1 MTTEHVAAQINAWEV
16 AQRQFDLAADRLG
29 LDPGMRL
36 VLREPRREFTVH
48 FPVHMDDGS
57 VQVFTGYR
65 VQHNLGRGPAK
76 GGIRYHQDV
85 SLDEVKALAMW
96 MTWKCAVVGIPYG
109 GGKGG
114 VIVDPKQLSKKELE
128 GLTRRFFTEI
138 EVLVGPEKDIPA
150 PDVNTN
156 AQIMAWMMDTYSM
169 HAGYTVP
176 GVVTGKPISLGGS
189 EGRNEAT
196 ARGCVYTIVEAAR
209 HLGMNL
215 NKSRVAVQGF
225 GNAGVDR
232 RAAHRRGGLDGR
244 RRLRLDRRHPQSG
257 RPRHRQGRRPGRAST
272 GPSRASP
279 ARPTSPTRRCSRS
292 TATSSSRRPSRTRSA
307 RRNAGRI
314 KAKVIAEAANGPTTP
329 DADEI
334 LFKNGVFLIPD
345 ILCNAGG
352 VTVSYFE
359 WVQDLNRDHW
369 SESVVNA
376 KLKEIMVKAFH
387 ETLDMATPRGG
398 QHADRRLPAGGQA
411 RRGRDGDARPLPVS
425 RGSRRISSWARRA
438 RLWLAGRAPEGA
450 RADAPRPG
458 TFASGRPGPV
468 WLAGEDVPIR
478 RAHRSP
484 RRLLS
489 LAASPSGGTR
499 LTHARPP
506 GREQVGCPRGAVV
519 PAMDHGLFVARD
531 GGRSQ
536 TTIGPGGR
544 PAGPDIRWS
553 NPSGYPGVQPRCP
566 RSSTKSLPRTTPM
579 PTSFGARGEL
589 ALPPARRFAILT
601 CMDARLDPAKYAGL
615 SEGDAHV
622 IRNAGGRAS
631 DDAIRSLVIS
641 YKLLGTAEW
650 FVIHHT
656 DCGMEFFT
664 DEVIRGLLARA
675 SRPPPSARTAST
687 TSVDGPGSTEAAYI
701 DWLTIAD
708 QPGSVTD
715 DVRRIR
721 SHPLVPSSI
730 AIYGFLYD
738 VRTGRLIE
746 VPEATAVGRAA

>member
-1 MTTEHVAAQINAWEV
+1 MTTEHVAARINAWEV
-16 AQRQFDLAADRLG
+16 AQRQFDLAAERLG
-29 LDPGMRL
+29 LDAGMRL

-138 EVLVGPEKDIPA
+138 EILVGPEKDIPA

-196 ARGCVYTIVEAAR
+196 ARGCVYTIVDAAR

-215 NKSRVAVQGF
+215 NKARVAVQGF
-225 GNAGVDR
+225 GNAGSI
-232 RAAHRRGGLDGR
+232 AARLISEEGSTVVAVSDSTGGIHNPAGLDIAKVVAWKGE
-244 RRLRLDRRHPQSG
+244 HG
-257 RPRHRQGRRPGRAST
+257 TVQGFPGAT
-272 GPSRASP
+272 DVTNAEVLEVDCDILIP
-279 ARPTSPTRRCSRS
+279 A
-292 TATSSSRRPSRTRSA
+292 ALENQISS
-307 RRNAGRI
+307 RNAGRI

-387 ETLDMATPRGG
+387 ETLDMATREGVNMRT
-398 QHADRRLPAGGQA
+398 AAYL
-411 RRGRDGDARPLPVS
+411 
-425 RGSRRISSWARRA
+425 
-438 RLWLAGRAPEGA
+438 LAVKRV
-450 RADAPRPG
+450 ADA
-458 TFASGRPGPV
+458 
-468 WLAGEDVPIR
+468 
-478 RAHRSP
+478 
-484 RRLLS
+484 
-489 LAASPSGGTR
+489 
-499 LTHARPP
+499 
-506 GREQVGCPRGAVV
+506 
-519 PAMDHGLFVARD
+519 
-531 GGRSQ
+531 
-536 TTIGPGGR
+536 
-544 PAGPDIRWS
+544 
-553 NPSGYPGVQPRCP
+553 
-566 RSSTKSLPRTTPM
+566 
-579 PTSFGARGEL
+579 
-589 ALPPARRFAILT
+589 
-601 CMDARLDPAKYAGL
+601 
-615 SEGDAHV
+615 
-622 IRNAGGRAS
+622 
-631 DDAIRSLVIS
+631 
-641 YKLLGTAEW
+641 
-650 FVIHHT
+650 
-656 DCGMEFFT
+656 MEM
-664 DEVIRGLLARA
+664 RGLY
-675 SRPPPSARTAST
+675 P
-687 TSVDGPGSTEAAYI
+687 
-701 DWLTIAD
+701 
-708 QPGSVTD
+708 
-715 DVRRIR
+715 
-721 SHPLVPSSI
+721 
-730 AIYGFLYD
+730 
-738 VRTGRLIE
+738 
-746 VPEATAVGRAA
+746 